1 MSNPWAELF
10 DNNMNFISD
19 SKGVNATQTV
29 IRNRMPTAGEQQIY
43 APIDTEKPTIEYC
56 SVAYLP
62 SPNHKG
68 RILAIEGTSWVATDA
83 GVEFLLSEDQ
93 LSAFQKKIHATEF
106 PYFNVLLKTTKVSNT
121 PLGTT
126 IEAYRIY
133 PNLQ

>member
-1 MSNPWAELF
+1 
-10 DNNMNFISD
+10 MNFISD
-19 SKGVNATQTV
+19 SKGANAMQSVIMNRIPTV
-29 IRNRMPTAGEQQIY
+29 GEQQIY
-43 APIDTEKPTIEYC
+43 APIHTEKPTVEYC

-62 SPNHKG
+62 TPNHHG
-68 RILAIEGTSWVATDA
+68 RILAIEGTSGVATDA

-93 LSAFQKKIHATEF
+93 LSAFQKKIHATKF

-121 PLGTT
+121 PLDTT

>member
-1 MSNPWAELF
+1 M
-10 DNNMNFISD
+10 DFISD
-19 SKGVNATQTV
+19 SKGANTSQTV
-29 IRNRMPTAGEQQIY
+29 IVNRMPAAGEQQTY
-43 APIDTEKPTIEYC
+43 APLYTEKPTVEYC

-62 SPNHKG
+62 SPNHNG
-68 RILAIEGTSWVATDA
+68 RTLVIEGTSWVATDA

>member
-1 MSNPWAELF
+1 MWDLL
-10 DNNMNFISD
+10 
-19 SKGVNATQTV
+19 
-29 IRNRMPTAGEQQIY
+29 RR
-43 APIDTEKPTIEYC
+43 

-62 SPNHKG
+62 GPNHHG
-68 RILAIEGTSWVATDA
+68 RILAIEGTSWVATDS

-121 PLGTT
+121 PLDTE
-126 IEAYRIY
+126 IEAYQVY